1 MIPIKYDKA
10 IEYLESAIF
19 QGVKNNA
26 TDVLSILNSFG
37 GPQRNLSVV
46 HITGTN
52 GKGSTAACVASI
64 LEASGQKVGLFTSP
78 HLSDFR
84 ERIRIN
90 GKKIKKSAVAGLL
103 EKIKTAAETLG
114 LLPSYFEIMTIMAS
128 LYFSTENCDVAIV
141 EVGLGGRLDST
152 NILHGKVCVIT
163 GIDYDHMEYLGNT
176 REDIAREKVAIVKPG
191 SVMVVNV
198 SDRELYSLIEKAAY
212 AHGAS
217 DVICVGEFVRGS
229 IISSR
234 TDGVMFEASSPGLSP
249 RKLKTPLV
257 GDYQFENAKTAISVV
272 EVMRRLSMTKAGAD
286 CIEKGLLKTRWP
298 GRFEIFGENGR
309 FVIDGAHNTS
319 GMSSF
324 VENLRRLFPLRR
336 IRSIV
341 GILKTKD
348 YSSMLD
354 IIAKASD
361 EIIITGLDNSKKPID
376 VEYLKSYAV
385 GIHKNIK
392 DFKNVSLAL
401 EYVEKTRAADDLI
414 CVTGSLYLVGEAR
427 SIIIKRFQ

>member
-1 MIPIKYDKA
+1 VIPIDYIQA
-10 IEYLESAIF
+10 VEYLETSIF

-26 TDVLSILNSFG
+26 ADVLRILERFG
-37 GPQRNLSVV
+37 DPHRDMSVV

-64 LEASGQKVGLFTSP
+64 LEVSGQKAGLFTSP

-90 GKKIKKSAVAGLL
+90 GKKIEKSVVADLL
-103 EKIKTAAETLG
+103 GKIKAASEELG
-114 LLPSYFEIMTIMAS
+114 LSPSYFEIMTIMAV
-128 LYFSTENCDVAIV
+128 LYFSSEKCDVSVI

-152 NILHGKVCVIT
+152 NILHGKICAIT

-198 SDRELYSLIEKAAY
+198 SDRELYELIEKAAY

-217 DVICVGEFVRGS
+217 EVVCVPEFVRGG
-229 IISSR
+229 IISST
-234 TDGVMFEASSPGLSP
+234 TDGILFEAGTPALP
-249 RKLKTPLV
+249 ARRLKMPLV
-257 GDYQFENAKTAISVV
+257 GDYQFENAKTAIGII
-272 EVMRRLSMTKAGAD
+272 EAMKKLSMTRATGEL
-286 CIEKGLLKTRWP
+286 IEEGFLKTRWP
-298 GRFEIFGENGR
+298 GRFEIFGENAR
-309 FVIDGAHNTS
+309 FVIDGAHNAS
-319 GMSSF
+319 GMSNF
-324 VENLRRLFPLRR
+324 AGNLQRLFPGRR

-348 YSSMLD
+348 YGSMLD
-354 IIAKASD
+354 IISKVSD
-361 EIIITGLDNSKKPID
+361 EVILTGLDNSKKPIG
-376 VEYLKSYAV
+376 VEYLKEYLD
-385 GIHKNIK
+385 GIHKSVK
-392 DFKNVSLAL
+392 DFKTVSSAL
-401 EYVEKTRAADDLI
+401 EYVEKTGAADDLI

-427 SIIIKRFQ
+427 TLIIKRFQ